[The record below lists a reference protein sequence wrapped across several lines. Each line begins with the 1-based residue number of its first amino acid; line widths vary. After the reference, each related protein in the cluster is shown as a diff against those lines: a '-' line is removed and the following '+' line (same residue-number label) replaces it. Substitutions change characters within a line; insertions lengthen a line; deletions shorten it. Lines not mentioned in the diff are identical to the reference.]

1 MKNPYKEA
9 RLRAA
14 KKNDVFKSVQ
24 NACDRGAIYIPRERL
39 LRIEQTDP
47 KKKTEKPTP
56 DDVIQMAAVYSAP
69 ELLNYYC
76 TSDCPIGEM
85 LHKEELEH
93 NDINRIYMLLSTSTH
108 GLEQF
113 RESLYKLFAD
123 GKITE
128 DEKKDLAALLSAC
141 KKVAYSADSL
151 ELWAIKNGLL
161 DKDWNKKPV

>member
-1 MKNPYKEA
+1 M
-9 RLRAA
+9 LR
-14 KKNDVFKSVQ
+14 KREIS
-24 NACDRGAIYIPRERL
+24 IPRERL

-56 DDVIQMAAVYSAP
+56 DDVIQMAEVYGAP